1 MLIALYNTKYHSL
14 SSHITFIKNKEG
26 KMMLFKRKI
35 EYVALIGMLAVFG
48 TLCMTSF
55 SFAQGDAW
63 ATKANML
70 TERSG
75 HSTCVVNG
83 KIYTIGG
90 VEDAESTTI
99 STVEEYDPATD
110 TWTTKTGSMQTPR
123 SWFGSCAV
131 NGKIYT
137 IGGGTS
143 VLGVGLSTVD
153 EYDPVAD
160 TWTSKTAMPTAR
172 YVLSASVVNGKIY
185 AIGGKPGH
193 GVTPLTTVEEYDPAT
208 DTWTTKTGMNKER
221 FGLSTCVINGK
232 IYAIGGTP
240 ASDAPYPGLATV
252 EEYDPAT
259 DTWTTKTNMP
269 VGRAF
274 FSASAV
280 DGKIYA
286 IGGGRDLTTSG
297 LSIVE
302 EYDPETD
309 SWTSWTTKTNMPT
322 ARFLLST
329 SAVNDKIY
337 AIGGAVSSWSSS
349 PQWQGCTTVEEYD
362 PSLDNPTSVGNPSRV
377 QNPNEFLL
385 YQNYPN
391 PFNPET
397 TTEYVLAK
405 SGNVKISIYNISG
418 QTVKLLK
425 QGFQHSGSYKI
436 QWNGRNNSGQAVPSG
451 IYLLEM
457 IIDGHRQTKRMLLL
471 K

>member
-1 MLIALYNTKYHSL
+1 
-14 SSHITFIKNKEG
+14 
-26 KMMLFKRKI
+26 MMLFKRKI

-83 KIYTIGG
+83 KIYVIGG

-99 STVEEYDPATD
+99 STVEEYDPETD
-110 TWTTKTGSMQTPR
+110 TWTTKTDMQTPR
-123 SWFGSCAV
+123 SWFGICTV
-131 NGKIYT
+131 NGKIYA

-185 AIGGKPGH
+185 AIGGKPAH
-193 GVTPLTTVEEYDPAT
+193 GVTPLTTVEEYDPEA

-221 FGLSTCVINGK
+221 FGLSTCVVNGK
-232 IYAIGGTP
+232 IYAIGGTA
-240 ASDAPYPGLATV
+240 ASDAPYPGLVTV

-259 DTWTTKTNMP
+259 DTWTTKTGMP
-269 VGRAF
+269 AIRAF

-280 DGKIYA
+280 NGKIYA
-286 IGGGRDLTTSG
+286 IGGGRDLHTSG
-297 LSIVE
+297 LSTVE
-302 EYDPETD
+302 EYDPTAD
-309 SWTSWTTKTNMPT
+309 SWTTKTNMPT

-349 PQWQGCTTVEEYD
+349 PQWQGCSMLEEYD
-362 PSLDNPTSVGNPSRV
+362 PASDQPTSVGNPSWG
-377 QNPNEFLL
+377 QNPTEFLL
-385 YQNYPN
+385 HQNYPN

-397 TTEYVLAK
+397 TIEYVLPK
-405 SGNVKISIYNISG
+405 SGNVNISIYNISG
-418 QTVKLLK
+418 QKVKVLK
-425 QGFQHSGSYKI
+425 NNFQTAGSYNI
-436 QWNGRNNSGQAVPSG
+436 QWNGRNSSGQVLPSG
-451 IYLLEM
+451 VYLLEM
-457 IIDGHRQTKRMLLL
+457 VINGYRQTKRMLLL